1 MGLWHVQDCVW
12 NRSSLWSNGISC
24 FYCVCSK
31 NNIWINLQVSAK
43 YCQEIISVCFSKKI
57 MDLCYSTCLL
67 KSPTGP
73 PAAGVS
79 FRSAAGTL
87 LSLRRPRPLSQRLL
101 WGAPAGPTT
110 SESSSVFL
118 GIPRCLPSARLF
130 VSPGTRWLTSPSLWH
145 THASRVYHVFCLE
158 AGSTLFLCRQ
168 FLLLIA
174 VWVAYPG

>member
-1 MGLWHVQDCVW
+1 MFKIACEIGAHYEAMEVPVF
-12 NRSSLWSNGISC
+12 IV
-24 FYCVCSK
+24 YA
-31 NNIWINLQVSAK
+31 AK
-43 YCQEIISVCFSKKI
+43 TTFGSIYKFLPNTVKKLFQLCFSKKI

-73 PAAGVS
+73 PATGVS
-79 FRSAAGTL
+79 FRLAAGTL
-87 LSLRRPRPLSQRLL
+87 LSLRRPRPLSQQLL
-101 WGAPAGPTT
+101 RGAPAGPVT
-110 SESSSVFL
+110 SESSSVLL

-130 VSPGTRWLTSPSLWH
+130 VSRGTSWLTSPSLWY